1 MPKKNKII
9 PPGGRVDALLASIEG
24 GTVLHYSRDI
34 VNVKRAVLFAQCTYV
49 CIKSLGNGTYKFE
62 NALFVYFDLK

>member
-34 VNVKRAVLFAQCTYV
+34 VNVK
-49 CIKSLGNGTYKFE
+49 SLGNGTYKFE